1 MLQIFDVYRD
11 FNYVLRGLS
20 RFGRGEGGRGRR
32 KFFKEPAGSRA
43 SAGAWDSKARKIKGR
58 REREREKKE
67 AYKEVSK

>member
-1 MLQIFDVYRD
+1 MYIAILITY
-11 FNYVLRGLS
+11 YVASLDS
-20 RFGRGEGGRGRR
+20 GEERGRR

>member
-11 FNYVLRGLS
+11 FNYVLRGLP
-20 RFGRGEGGRGRR
+20 RFGGGGGGKR